1 MARQL
6 TPPQGGFMDKAS
18 QMLGMSAQSYSMQ
31 QKKTPGPP
39 GKTIGGG
46 LMMGAGGAMGGAMAG
61 AAMGSGGGP
70 WGAAIGGVVGL
81 ASYFLS

>member
-6 TPPQGGFMDKAS
+6 TQPQGGYMDKAS
-18 QMLGMSAQSYSMQ
+18 QLLGMSAQSYSMQ
-31 QKKTPGPP
+31 QKKTPGAPE
-39 GKTIGGG
+39 KTIGGG
-46 LMMGAGGAMGGAMAG
+46 LMSGMGGAAGGAMAG

-81 ASYFLS
+81 AAYFLG